1 MRSFAWRCG
10 NRHPLQAAVFHSPLK
25 MKEAVWSLRRTISYL
40 TLHTGELPPYQREEA
55 WRRPHTV
62 HILIVFFTFMPVRR
76 TAEEVSKHKSRSRM
90 GKCPRAMVR
99 EASASEALYVASLSL
114 RAFFSSL

>member
-1 MRSFAWRCG
+1 MGYGGDTTFIKG
-10 NRHPLQAAVFHSPLK
+10 AVFHSRLK
-25 MKEAVWSLRRTISYL
+25 MKEAVWSVRRRISYF
-40 TLHTGELPPYQREEA
+40 TLHTGEWPPYQREDA

-76 TAEEVSKHKSRSRM
+76 TAEEVSKHRSRSRR
-90 GKCPRAMVR
+90 GKGPRAMVR